1 MQKIK
6 DKLII
11 DTVIIDGISK
21 NVVKIIWQPK
31 IKKTVLFLDDG
42 TKAHLECNAILSL
55 AGGNWS
61 GNRLCRKYICRVCR
75 SSFTNVEEPFLAKD
89 KKCN

>member
-1 MQKIK
+1 MQNIK

-21 NVVKIIWQPK
+21 NVVKIIKQPK

-42 TKAHLECNAILSL
+42 TKAHLECLTILAS
-55 AGGNWS
+55 AGKNPS
-61 GNRLCRKYICRVCR
+61 GTKNCQKYRCKVCG
-75 SSFTNVEEPFLAKD
+75 SSFTNVDEPFLAKD